1 MLIVSY
7 NSTSTSSLKK
17 FMDSKVHEL
26 GNVVAVMVQEHHM
39 ADEQQI
45 DAFSASMAEVGWGS
59 FLAPAKKCDSGLSS
73 GGVGILVKLQLGSK
87 PSQATPRVAEHL
99 KHRMIAC
106 LLEIPA
112 VGEVELWIC
121 TAGQAKG
128 LAKRMWR

>member
-45 DAFSASMAEVGWGS
+45 DAFSASMAEAGWGS
-59 FLAPAKKCDSGLSS
+59 FLAPAKRCDSGLSS
-73 GGVGILVKLQLGSK
+73 GGVTIFGKD
-87 PSQATPRVAEHL
+87 
-99 KHRMIAC
+99 
-106 LLEIPA
+106 A
-112 VGEVELWIC
+112 VGFEAEPGHPTSGRAFEASHDSLP
-121 TAGQAKG
+121 AGDPSSG
-128 LAKRMWR
+128 RS